1 VLIVHGHGVDE
12 WARLKMPCQIGFD
25 NPFSFGVLLGDR
37 LIGAAVFDNYRP
49 AIKSVCLSIAI
60 SDRRAITRG
69 FIRLVA
75 NYAFNTLGVERV
87 TAMID
92 QTNYASIMLTQKIGF
107 VLEGVMRKGSPAGNN
122 MCIYGMLKEE
132 CKWL

>member
-1 VLIVHGHGVDE
+1 MLIVHGHGVDE

-25 NPFSFGVLLGDR
+25 NPFSFGVLKGDK

-49 AIKSVCLSIAI
+49 AIKSVCISLAI
-60 SDRRAITRG
+60 TDKRAMTRG
-69 FIRLVA
+69 FLRLLA
-75 NYAFNTLGVERV
+75 NYAFITLGANRM

-92 QTNYASIMLTQKIGF
+92 EDNLSSIKITEKVGF
-107 VLEGVMRKGSPAGNN
+107 KLEGIMRKGSPTGNN

-132 CKWL
+132 CKWF